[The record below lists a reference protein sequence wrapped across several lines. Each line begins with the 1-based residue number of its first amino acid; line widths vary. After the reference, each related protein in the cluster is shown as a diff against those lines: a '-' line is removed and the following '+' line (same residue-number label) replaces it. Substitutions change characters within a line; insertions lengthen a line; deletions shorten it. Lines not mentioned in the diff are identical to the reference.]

1 MVNERETWVST
12 LDFLLALIGCSVGL
26 GNVWRFPYLCYKN
39 GGGCFLIP
47 YLLCVVFAGVPL
59 LVLETAMGQWMSQ
72 GCITAWKIC
81 PILQGIGISGLVVN
95 LYMIIYYIIILA
107 WTFFYLFHSFTT
119 TLPWSH
125 CNNDWNTAS
134 CFIGEKIVAYNVSI
148 NGTLNYTTKY
158 LHFLHTTTPTNEFW
172 ERKVLNMSNGLGE
185 FGSINWQLA
194 LCLLLAWIVCYFCVW
209 KGVKSSGRVVYF
221 TATVPYVLLTILLV
235 RAVTLP
241 GAVVGIKYYLLPDLS
256 KLKEGKVWI
265 DAATQVFFSYTIG
278 LGVMVALGSYNK
290 FKHNCY
296 RDCIIFAIVN
306 SGTSIYS
313 GFIIFAVLG
322 FLANKQGID
331 VQDITQSGP
340 GLAFIGYPAAIAEMP
355 VAPLWSVL
363 FFFVLILLGIDSQ
376 FVGLEGFITAI
387 VDLFPKYIR
396 HGRRKEVFIAVMCV
410 IWFFIGLTMVTEG
423 GIYVFQLFD
432 NYAVSGSAIL
442 WVCTFE
448 SIAIGWIYGAERFYQ
463 NIEQMIG
470 FRLNPFLKICWLAMT
485 PLFCAGVFIFLI
497 ATYQPLVYNTY
508 HYPDWGEAIGW
519 CLALSSMVWIPIFA
533 VYKLITT
540 KGDLR
545 TRIKLLSTP
554 VLHPDRE
561 IKEDGKPSENIQL
574 NEKDGLI

>member
-81 PILQGIGISGLVVN
+81 PILQGCFLIPYLLCVVF
-95 LYMIIYYIIILA
+95 A
-107 WTFFYLFHSFTT
+107 
-119 TLPWSH
+119 
-125 CNNDWNTAS
+125 
-134 CFIGEKIVAYNVSI
+134 
-148 NGTLNYTTKY
+148 
-158 LHFLHTTTPTNEFW
+158 
-172 ERKVLNMSNGLGE
+172 
-185 FGSINWQLA
+185 
-194 LCLLLAWIVCYFCVW
+194 
-209 KGVKSSGRVVYF
+209 GV
-221 TATVPYVLLTILLV
+221 PLLV
-235 RAVTLP
+235 LETAM
-241 GAVVGIKYYLLPDLS
+241 GQWMSQG
-256 KLKEGKVWI
+256 
-265 DAATQVFFSYTIG
+265 
-278 LGVMVALGSYNK
+278 
-290 FKHNCY
+290 
-296 RDCIIFAIVN
+296 CITAWKICPI
-306 SGTSIYS
+306 
-313 GFIIFAVLG
+313 L
-322 FLANKQGID
+322 Q
-331 VQDITQSGP
+331 GP